1 MHGRVDDHDDH
12 DDHDLVLTKK
22 SKDHHHPPCH
32 PHQDHH
38 QPPCHPHQDLHHP
51 PDPGPDQD
59 EVKSSFS
66 DVELSI
72 ELIPLL

>member
-1 MHGRVDDHDDH
+1 MHGGVDDHDG
-12 DDHDLVLTKK
+12 HDLVLTKK
-22 SKDHHHPPCH
+22 SKDHHH
-32 PHQDHH
+32 
-38 QPPCHPHQDLHHP
+38 PPCHPHQDLHHP

-66 DVELSI
+66 VVDLSI